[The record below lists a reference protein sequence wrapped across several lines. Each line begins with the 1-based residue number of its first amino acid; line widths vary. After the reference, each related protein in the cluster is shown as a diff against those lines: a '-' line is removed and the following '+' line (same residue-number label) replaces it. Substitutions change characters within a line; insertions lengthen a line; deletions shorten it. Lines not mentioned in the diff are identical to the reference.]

1 MITLGARLSI
11 SAIPRILITIIS
23 LIELLVIL
31 RVIVHLYL
39 RLTHS
44 EGGKVNYL
52 LEKATDPV
60 LFPIQRS
67 MDGAI
72 SATGIDFSP
81 AVAVVLCELLSWL
94 IKLVFR

>member
-1 MITLGARLSI
+1 MITLGARLHI
-11 SAIPRILITIIS
+11 SAIPRILMTIIS

-39 RLTHS
+39 RLTHG

-60 LFPIQRS
+60 LYPIQKS
-67 MDGAI
+67 MDGVI
-72 SATGIDFSP
+72 SSTGIDFSP

-94 IKLVFR
+94 IKLVF

>member
-11 SAIPRILITIIS
+11 SAIPRILMTIVS

-39 RLTHS
+39 RLTNS

-60 LFPIQRS
+60 LSPIQS
-67 MDGAI
+67 ALDGVT
-72 SATGIDFSP
+72 SSTGIDFSP

-94 IKLVFR
+94 IKLVF